1 MPLYKLIISFFLLF
15 SWMGLQGQDLYL
27 DSYLEKDLVEVK
39 GAKDFNLSENKFS
52 LLSPKVSFDPN
63 TSQLISPVYLP
74 EFARNNPTGYTY
86 LCRLELKIEK
96 DLPLGLWLDI
106 GDTSTAGNP
115 SNANA
120 NVRFR
125 FKLK

>member
-1 MPLYKLIISFFLLF
+1 MPGI
-15 SWMGLQGQDLYL
+15 QAQDLQL
-27 DSYLEKDLVEVK
+27 NSFVEKD
-39 GAKDFNLSENKFS
+39 FSEQKEFASFQTNTKPYFDTITDAS
-52 LLSPKVSFDPN
+52 APLALNPVSPA
-63 TSQLISPVYLP
+63 YLP
-74 EFARNNPTGYTY
+74 EFARKNPTGYTY

-106 GDTSTAGNP
+106 GDKSTTMNP

>member
-1 MPLYKLIISFFLLF
+1 MILLA
-15 SWMGLQGQDLYL
+15 SSATYGQDLALDTYL
-27 DSYLEKDLVEVK
+27 D
-39 GAKDFNLSENKFS
+39 KDFSKLTKSIE
-52 LLSPKVSFDPN
+52 
-63 TSQLISPVYLP
+63 LISPATSSDTNTQLLANSPYQVSSAYLP

-106 GDTSTAGNP
+106 GDNSTTGNP

>member
-1 MPLYKLIISFFLLF
+1 MATTTIY
-15 SWMGLQGQDLYL
+15 GQDLKLQTYL
-27 DSYLEKDLVEVK
+27 DEGFSKLEK
-39 GAKDFNLSENKFS
+39 NIQ
-52 LLSPKVSFDPN
+52 LSPSNSPLDTNASLIASNLYQVS
-63 TSQLISPVYLP
+63 SAYMP

-106 GDTSTAGNP
+106 GDNSTTGNP